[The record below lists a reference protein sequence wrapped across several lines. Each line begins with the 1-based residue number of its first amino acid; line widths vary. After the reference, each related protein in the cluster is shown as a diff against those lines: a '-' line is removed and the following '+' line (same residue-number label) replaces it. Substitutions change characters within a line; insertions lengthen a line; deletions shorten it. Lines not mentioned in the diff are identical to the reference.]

1 MGRKE
6 RTMIVSDGYVLIYE
20 RAKNRIVIQLPQT
33 LETLTN
39 TVSMVSNRR
48 TYLTSSEESIILQTV
63 KAIMERKE
71 E

>member
-1 MGRKE
+1 
-6 RTMIVSDGYVLIYE
+6 MIESEGYLLIYE
-20 RAKNRIVIQLPQT
+20 RANNRIVIQLPQT

-39 TVSMVSNRR
+39 TVSMVKNRR
-48 TYLTSSEESIILQTV
+48 IYLTPSEESIILQTV

>member
-1 MGRKE
+1 
-6 RTMIVSDGYVLIYE
+6 MIESEGYLLIYD
-20 RAKNRIVIQLPQT
+20 RANNRIVIQLPQT
-33 LETLTN
+33 LETITN

-48 TYLTSSEESIILQTV
+48 TYLTSSEKSIILQTV

>member
-1 MGRKE
+1 
-6 RTMIVSDGYVLIYE
+6 MIVSDGYALVYE
-20 RAKNRIVIQLPQT
+20 RAANRIVIYLPQT
-33 LETLTN
+33 IETLSN

-63 KAIMERKE
+63 KAIMERRE